1 MSRTDARELMV
12 EAAERLMAERGI
24 EAVSLREV
32 GAAAGQR
39 NNSAAQYHF
48 GTKDGLVSAVID
60 RRSAP
65 VEQAR
70 ARMIEELGDREPSVR
85 ELLEIF
91 VTPLVETLREP
102 SHYLRFLHQVMLARA
117 ADSRRLESQQPGVRF
132 MNEGLHR
139 HSPEISPARFL
150 RRSTWIAQMTLQVL
164 ADVERTG
171 TPQHLDDITHD
182 LLTALEALATAPA
195 Q

>member
-1 MSRTDARELMV
+1 MSRADARELMV
-12 EAAERLMAERGI
+12 DAAERLMAERGV

-32 GAAAGQR
+32 GAAAHQR

-65 VEQAR
+65 LEEAR
-70 ARMIEELGDREPSVR
+70 TRMIEALGDRDPSVR

-91 VTPLVETLREP
+91 VTPLAETLREP

-117 ADSRRLESQQPGVRF
+117 ADPQRLESQQAGVRF
-132 MNEGLHR
+132 MNEGLQR
-139 HSPEISPARFL
+139 HSPQISPARFT

-171 TPQHLDDITHD
+171 TPADLDQITDD
-182 LLTALEALATAPA
+182 LMVALEALALAPA
-195 Q
+195 